1 MKKGGFNIQ
10 ESASMNKIN
19 SIIKTLLNSGKFGYI
34 FGLVWILWER
44 VTGVRF
50 TPLFIVLC
58 FAFVYIS
65 SIIGFSAAEIVGR

>member
-1 MKKGGFNIQ
+1 
-10 ESASMNKIN
+10 MNKIN
-19 SIIKTLLNSGKFGYI
+19 SIIKTLLNSSLGKFGYI

-58 FAFVYIS
+58 LAFVYIS

>member
-1 MKKGGFNIQ
+1 
-10 ESASMNKIN
+10 MNKIN
-19 SIIKTLLNSGKFGYI
+19 SIIKTLLN
-34 FGLVWILWER
+34 VWILWER

-58 FAFVYIS
+58 LAFVYIS

>member
-1 MKKGGFNIQ
+1 
-10 ESASMNKIN
+10 MNKIN
-19 SIIKTLLNSGKFGYI
+19 SIIKTLLNSSLGKCGYI

-58 FAFVYIS
+58 LAFVYIS
-65 SIIGFSAAEIVGR
+65 SIIGFSAAEIVGC